1 MVGLDSM
8 SNDNPLVIRLKE
20 LEVEALAAV
29 TEACDSEA
37 LEHARVTYLGRKGG
51 RLSAIL
57 RQLGDVDPSDRGAVG
72 AEANRVKEALTG
84 ALEARGAEVSY
95 ETDSDVEAADL
106 TLPGRDTWAGGA
118 HPVNQVVDEIW
129 QIFRSMGFTRARG
142 PEADTEWYNFEAL
155 NTPLDH
161 PAADEQDTL
170 YLKDSVLLRS
180 HTSPVQIRT
189 MEKHDPP
196 IRILAPGMVY
206 RRDTY
211 DATHTPAFAQIEG
224 LVVDE
229 GITFV
234 DFKATLAE
242 FARRFWGPGTKIRL
256 RPSFFPFTEPSAEVD
271 VKRLLTL
278 KDGSRVES
286 DWIEIMGAG
295 MVDPAVLENV
305 GYDSER
311 YTGFAF
317 GMGPARIALLKYGV
331 PDLRLFFENDIRFL
345 GQFARGVGS

>member
-1 MVGLDSM
+1 MSDSNFLITTLR
-8 SNDNPLVIRLKE
+8 SIQD
-20 LEVEALAAV
+20 EALAA
-29 TEACDSEA
+29 TKAATDADELDG
-37 LEHARVTYLGRKGG
+37 LRIRYMGRREGKI
-51 RLSAIL
+51 SVIL
-57 RQLGDVDPSDRGAVG
+57 RALAEVDAAQRPAVG
-72 AEANRVKEALTG
+72 AEANRVKRALQEALKQREEDLG
-84 ALEARGAEVSY
+84 AGGVAEAV
-95 ETDSDVEAADL
+95 VEDL
-106 TLPGRDTWAGGA
+106 TMPGRAGWRGGI

-129 QIFRSMGFTRARG
+129 QIFRGMGFVRAHG
-142 PEADTEWYNFEAL
+142 PEADTEWYNFVAL

-180 HTSPVQIRT
+180 HTSPVQVRV
-189 MEKHDPP
+189 MEQYLPP

-242 FARRFWGPGTKIRL
+242 FQRRFWGPETEVRF

-271 VKRLLTL
+271 VKRNLTM
-278 KDGSRVES
+278 KDGTRVKS
-286 DWIEIMGAG
+286 DWIEVMGAG
-295 MVDPAVLENV
+295 MVDPNVLEAV
-305 GYDSER
+305 GYDAER

-317 GMGPARIALLKYGV
+317 GMGPGRIAMLKYGV
-331 PDLRLFFENDIRFL
+331 PDLRLFFENDVRFL
-345 GQFARGVGS
+345 SQFAQGGAL

>member
-1 MVGLDSM
+1 MSDSN
-8 SNDNPLVIRLKE
+8 SLIDTLKA
-20 LEVEALAAV
+20 LEAEALAAIRSASDAD
-29 TEACDSEA
+29 T
-37 LEHARVTYLGRKGG
+37 LEELRIAYMGRKEGRISALLRGLGG
-51 RLSAIL
+51 L
-57 RQLGDVDPSDRGAVG
+57 DVSERPVVG
-72 AEANRVKEALTG
+72 AEANRVKEALQG
-84 ALEARGAEVSY
+84 ALDEREGDLAGAS
-95 ETDSDVEAADL
+95 AATGLAEDL
-106 TLPGRDTWAGGA
+106 TLPGRARWRGGI

-129 QIFRSMGFTRARG
+129 QIFRGLGFVRARG
-142 PEADTEWYNFEAL
+142 PEADTEWYNFVAL

-180 HTSPVQIRT
+180 HTSPVQVRV
-189 MEKHDPP
+189 MEHYPPP

-242 FARRFWGPGTKIRL
+242 FARRFWGPGTKVRF
-256 RPSFFPFTEPSAEVD
+256 RPSYFPFTEPSAEVD
-271 VKRLLTL
+271 VKRQLTM
-278 KDGSRVES
+278 KDGTRVES

-295 MVDPAVLENV
+295 MVDPNVLENV
-305 GYDSER
+305 GYDAER

-317 GMGPARIALLKYGV
+317 GMGPARIGLLKYGV

-345 GQFARGVGS
+345 SQFAQGGAR